1 MGKGLASFAAGFGSG
16 YLNAQQRGR
25 DQERQ
30 DKLDAQG
37 AELHTARMDEVN
49 QAKSLRMGLAD
60 AAAPR
65 EVQAGAV
72 LDGGQTQE
80 FYKDPAQVT
89 PQMQDDRRIEAEMRA
104 EVPGAKPIS
113 LATGQVTP
121 GYGTTGKMSLG
132 NMITKDKP
140 DAAALN
146 SPEAKAERI
155 GLAYGANGRPV
166 EAIQFQKN
174 FEDLE
179 QSRKERFAK
188 LQSEGSTRTARAML
202 SGSPEEVFRTFN
214 AQGKTKLKEAPAVRS
229 EDIDMPGIGKVKNH
243 IYSGVLIDENGQEK
257 PFTMGSHDA
266 NMALLGY
273 KDMLEVQAKG
283 LSAVEDGKH
292 KAGMLG
298 AAQVA
303 AEASRTRAE
312 KSGSPSAPGG
322 YRFTGSGS
330 LEPIPG
336 GPATVQKPLN
346 DNQSKALLF
355 GSRMQEADKILA
367 QLASEGTTTSVPG
380 SRTAGFGPAITA
392 MSPEKYQMLDQAKR
406 DFMSAVLRRESGA
419 AIAES
424 EYANADKQYFP
435 QINDEPGV
443 IAQKAKNRQL
453 ALTAILAEVP
463 EAQRNSLSRPAPAA
477 TPNAPKPTVIK
488 NAADYANIPSGATYI
503 APDGQKRTKQ

>member
-1 MGKGLASFAAGFGSG
+1 MAKGLAAFAVGLGSG
-16 YLNAQQRGR
+16 YLTAQQRGR
-25 DQERQ
+25 DQARQ

-37 AELHTARMDEVN
+37 AELHGARMDELN
-49 QAKSLRMGLAD
+49 QAKSLRIGLAD
-60 AAAPR
+60 AVAPR

-121 GYGTTGKMSLG
+121 GYGTTGKMGLG

-140 DAAALN
+140 DAVALN

-166 EAIQFQKN
+166 EAMQFQKN
-174 FEDLE
+174 FDDIE

-273 KDMLEVQAKG
+273 KDMLEVQRKG
-283 LSAVEDGKH
+283 LAGDGMADFRERSLDLRGKQIELQ
-292 KAGMLG
+292 GQLG
-298 AAQVA
+298 EARIEAAQKKASGSGGFNSMDRMLIDGRVSA
-303 AEASRTRAE
+303 ARQDLKSIDDKLSDPLTMYAKEGTPAAANRQKLTQQRQEAEAEYKRW
-312 KSGSPSAPGG
+312 GSALATAADVSAQKIAPTAISLANMDPSA
-322 YRFTGSGS
+322 TKV
-330 LEPIPG
+330 
-336 GPATVQKPLN
+336 PAQLQQARDGDRLGILTSELN
-346 DNQSKALLF
+346 RAKAQGNQSDI
-355 GSRMQEADKILA
+355 E
-367 QLASEGTTTSVPG
+367 
-380 SRTAGFGPAITA
+380 
-392 MSPEKYQMLDQAKR
+392 
-406 DFMSAVLRRESGA
+406 
-419 AIAES
+419 
-424 EYANADKQYFP
+424 
-435 QINDEPGV
+435 
-443 IAQKAKNRQL
+443 
-453 ALTAILAEVP
+453 ALTREIGRMKPAQPGLAN
-463 EAQRNSLSRPAPAA
+463 QRAPAA
-477 TPNAPKPTVIK
+477 PAGNKPN
-488 NAADYANIPSGATYI
+488 YSGLW
-503 APDGQKRTKQ
+503 R